1 MRSFARIAR
10 TRMCKCGHVNMCSS
24 WRSMIGSL
32 HVLPRVMVAFMLA
45 WSHAHMGT
53 GAFGQAT
60 GKLRLNVQPIGS
72 TEYVVDGKYRLHDRE
87 ITLEQ
92 GAHRFLFWAPERRIL
107 DTTLTVVPD
116 RTTEIMLDLRYSQEF
131 IAHRRAAQRY
141 TLMHRWGRI
150 APPVIAAG
158 FGAWAVVSFVN
169 YKQASD
175 DLMELGDSYA
185 QLTVPNE
192 INVLKDDRIP
202 DAKDEFTK
210 ARTQFYVSSGL
221 FVASLGAVA
230 YLRHVTATKHSPVFE
245 DKEKVRFD
253 GLVWAP
259 APNGGGTWAAALTFP
274 IR

>member
-1 MRSFARIAR
+1 MRSFARIAL
-10 TRMCKCGHVNMCSS
+10 TLMWKCAHANMCSS
-24 WRSMIGSL
+24 WRSMIGSRL
-32 HVLPRVMVAFMLA
+32 VLPRVVVAFMLTWA
-45 WSHAHMGT
+45 HAHMGT

-116 RTTEIMLDLRYSQEF
+116 RTTEIMLELRYSQEF

-150 APPVIAAG
+150 APPVIATG
-158 FGAWAVVSFVN
+158 LGAWAVASFVN

-175 DLMELGDSYA
+175 DLVDLNETYA
-185 QLTVPNE
+185 TLTVPNE

-202 DAKDEFTK
+202 TAKDDFAK

-221 FVASLGAVA
+221 FVVSLGAVA
-230 YLRHVTATKHSPVFE
+230 YLRHVTAATQAPVFE

-259 APNGGGTWAAALTFP
+259 APNGGGTWAAALTIP